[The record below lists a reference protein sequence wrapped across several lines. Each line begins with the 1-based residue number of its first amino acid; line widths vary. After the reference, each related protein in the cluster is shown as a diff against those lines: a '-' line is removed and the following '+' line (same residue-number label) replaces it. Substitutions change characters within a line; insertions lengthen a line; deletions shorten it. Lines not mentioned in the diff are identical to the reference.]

1 MGLHLEWGKKDGT
14 GKGVKEEEGKVMVY
28 GSGGGGGGGKRE
40 KEDVRG

>member
-14 GKGVKEEEGKVMVY
+14 GKGGKR
-28 GSGGGGGGGKRE
+28 GGRESDGVRKWGGKRE